1 MGLGFIESA
10 RSRAAED
17 NMDRAG
23 TRVFVMLVALLS
35 ASLSAQSTVAPGPAG
50 ASSAAAFVSPRTPW
64 GDPDLQGLW
73 PSGSL
78 NGVPFERP
86 KEFGLRAELTAA
98 EYAQRVANER
108 QQAQADAVEFVTPG
122 PAITTPL
129 GPSHW
134 LESGRAS
141 RQASLVVDP
150 PDGRLP
156 PMTEDGARRAR
167 AWPSTNPTVGY
178 ARAQDFNVYDRCI
191 TRGVLGSAFPNIYN
205 SGMEIMQA
213 PGLVAIRYEMVH
225 ETRIIP
231 LDGRPHLSPAI
242 RSYMGDARGRWEGA
256 TLVVETTHFNGL
268 TGSLG
273 RNGNGNPTSTALR
286 LVERFTRRDADTLDY
301 SVVVDDPQTWTRPWT
316 VAFSPAREPGYTMFE
331 YACHEGNYSIA
342 NMLRGFRAEEAGR

>member
-1 MGLGFIESA
+1 MMMPWLMRILPVPA
-10 RSRAAED
+10 MLAAG
-17 NMDRAG
+17 AI
-23 TRVFVMLVALLS
+23 LVAGK
-35 ASLSAQSTVAPGPAG
+35 APA
-50 ASSAAAFVSPRTPW
+50 RTPW
-64 GDPDLQGLW
+64 GDPDLQGIW
-73 PSGSL
+73 PSASL
-78 NGVPFERP
+78 SAVPFERP
-86 KEFGLRAELTAA
+86 KEFGLRAQLTDAEFAERAA
-98 EYAQRVANER
+98 AAQR
-108 QQAQADAVEFVTPG
+108 QAAADAAQFVASGSAVTV
-122 PAITTPL
+122 PL

-141 RQASLVVDP
+141 RQTSLIVDP

-156 PMTEDGARRAR
+156 PMTEDGVRRAR

-191 TRGVLGSAFPNIYN
+191 SRGVLGSTFPNIYS

-231 LDGRPHLSPAI
+231 FDERPHLSPAI

-256 TLVVETTHFNGL
+256 TFVVETTNFNGL

-301 SVVVDDPQTWTRPWT
+301 SVVVDDPHTWTRPWT
-316 VAFSPAREPGYTMFE
+316 VAFSLTRDDAYTSFE
-331 YACHEGNYSIA
+331 YACHEGNYAIP
-342 NMLRGFRAEEAGR
+342 NMLRAFRAAEAGR